1 MVLIRYPGSKH
12 KLVTAIKNHFPCK
25 ARGDLLCGKPFMYAE
40 PFFGAGAI
48 GLSVLNNLPVACKVV
63 FNDIDPGIAALW
75 LSVKD
80 NPVDLCRAVQAF
92 RPTVEA
98 FYEFKS
104 LDGTSTGNL
113 VTDGFRKLALHRMS
127 VSGFGVM
134 AGGPIGGRHQ
144 GNKEYTV
151 ECRWTE
157 SSIKRQIMILHNR
170 MRRFRDLTIS
180 CVDFD
185 GVIAQCGPS
194 DIAYCDP
201 PYYEKGGQL
210 YKHSMSGSDHERL
223 ATTLGSS
230 ICEWVLSYD
239 DHPAIRS
246 LFSWA
251 EFHEL
256 EVRYSNAVCN
266 TTRPKN
272 REVLILPKRRESTQ

>member
-1 MVLIRYPGSKH
+1 
-12 KLVTAIKNHFPCK
+12 
-25 ARGDLLCGKPFMYAE
+25 MYAE

-48 GLSVLNNLPVACKVV
+48 GLSILNSLPTNCRVM

-75 LSVKD
+75 TAVKD
-80 NPVDLCRAVQAF
+80 HAVALCREVQAF

-104 LDGTSTGNL
+104 LDGQPTGSV

-127 VSGFGVM
+127 VSGFGFM

-144 GNKEYTV
+144 KHEAYTV
-151 ECRWTE
+151 ECRWSE
-157 SSIKRQIMILHNR
+157 SAIKRQVMILHNR
-170 MRRFRDLTIS
+170 IRRFRDLQVT
-180 CVDFD
+180 CLDFRD
-185 GVIAQCGPS
+185 VLSQCGPG
-194 DIAYCDP
+194 DVAYCDP
-201 PYYEKGGQL
+201 PYYEKGSQL
-210 YKHSMSGSDHERL
+210 YKHSMSADDHEHL
-223 ATTLGSS
+223 ASMLKDSE
-230 ICEWVLSYD
+230 CDWVLSYD
-239 DHPAIRS
+239 DHLNIRS

-272 REVLILPKRRESTQ
+272 REVVIVPKCSQDKVTGLNVYTLEQVT